1 MKKRRGQ
8 TTSSSSFRLLQSLR
22 EVLLSGR
29 ARHASPP
36 LPAATRLTLYRATAA
51 GEEVLSPGG
60 GVARAKSTDNVSV
73 TTDLTTGS
81 AAAAAAAGH
90 IGAAAAVTDI
100 AWVRTRT

>member
-1 MKKRRGQ
+1 VKKRRGQ

-90 IGAAAAVTDI
+90 IGAAAAAAVTDI
-100 AWVRTRT
+100 A